1 MKQGKSLQD
10 LRRELQRQRNNR
22 QDFIADTR
30 SIQINSNSA
39 GSSLSIATDNQNFCF
54 NIGELAHQQ
63 IAARL
68 NIPFRYYQKMQVEN
82 PELLDRN
89 VNTWFSQNPEHRMIR
104 VLDGNVRAFLSDRYR
119 RLDNLEL
126 CAAVLPVIKQ
136 MKGAN
141 IESCEVTPSRLYL
154 KVINKKLKAE
164 VAVGDVVQAGF
175 VISNS
180 EVGLGSVR
188 VEPLVFRLVCKNGL
202 ICKDFAQK
210 KYHVGKQISS
220 SDDSAYLLYSDET
233 LAQDDKAF
241 FMKVQ
246 DIVRSAVD
254 ESKFLLTV
262 NKLRDSK
269 NISLAHEPV
278 KAVEIL
284 ADTFQLSENE
294 RGDILRQLFIAGDNS
309 RYGLINAVTAASKIA
324 NSYDRATE
332 LERIGGEILALPAPR
347 NFLPTVSA
355 EVIDLPYELTEQ
367 VAQGVVFMC
376 SFFHCLAYHDSS
388 LDIRVAD
395 NVLFLAINDDQADV
409 HLTFNPNQIYSL
421 IQNLQIALSHISVAD
436 LEDEKNFGNLDILIS
451 TDDSVE
457 KLVAC

>member
-1 MKQGKSLQD
+1 MKQGKSLTD
-10 LRRELQRQRNNR
+10 LGRELQRQRNNR

-54 NIGELAHQQ
+54 SIGELAHQQ

-82 PELLDRN
+82 PELLDLN
-89 VNTWFSQNPEHRMIR
+89 VNTWFIQNPERRMIR

-154 KVINKKLKAE
+154 KVVNKKLKAE
-164 VAVGDVVQAGF
+164 VAVGDVAQAGF

-188 VEPLVFRLVCKNGL
+188 IEPLIFRLVCKNGL

-220 SDDSAYLLYSDET
+220 SDDSAYQLYSDET

-246 DIVRSAVD
+246 DIVCSAVD

-269 NISLAHEPV
+269 NIPLSHEPV

-309 RYGLINAVTAASKIA
+309 RYGLINAVTSASKIA
-324 NSYDRATE
+324 KSYDRATE
-332 LERIGGEILALPAPR
+332 LERIGGEILTLPAPR

-355 EVIDLPYELTEQ
+355 EVIDVPYELTEQ
-367 VAQGVVFMC
+367 VA
-376 SFFHCLAYHDSS
+376 
-388 LDIRVAD
+388 
-395 NVLFLAINDDQADV
+395 
-409 HLTFNPNQIYSL
+409 
-421 IQNLQIALSHISVAD
+421 
-436 LEDEKNFGNLDILIS
+436 
-451 TDDSVE
+451 
-457 KLVAC
+457 